1 MKVHI
6 DKVKLRF
13 FHMLIDCSFVSHM
26 ILLKLIIIHLCTAVF
41 AQNKQKRRRGVVN
54 VRDINQGM
62 YYLLY
67 KLD

>member
-1 MKVHI
+1 
-6 DKVKLRF
+6 
-13 FHMLIDCSFVSHM
+13 MLIDCSFVSHM
-26 ILLKLIIIHLCTAVF
+26 ILLKLMIIHLCTAVF
-41 AQNKQKRRRGVVN
+41 AQNKQKRSRGFVN